1 MDDLSIPRNMT
12 SHDMLEEYRREYN
25 RGIESLLLP
34 YTTEQGVV
42 KIKEWQLPSIND
54 ILMEMQSSG
63 TLSDVLSGVI
73 KDLIDQVDSSIQ
85 VHVIQKSVIEKLAN
99 NLCKSFLDVD
109 DQDAIRTSQF
119 EFVDL
124 KSLERAQRLNLVFQ
138 RSGVTK

>member
-1 MDDLSIPRNMT
+1 
-12 SHDMLEEYRREYN
+12 
-25 RGIESLLLP
+25 
-34 YTTEQGVV
+34 
-42 KIKEWQLPSIND
+42 
-54 ILMEMQSSG
+54 MEMRSSG